1 MLSNKDRVE
10 KCDLENKMS
19 ELMDALRWHNDNL
32 KDKEIIELIES
43 KILKL
48 SKKLDKY
55 RVL

>member
-1 MLSNKDRVE
+1 VLSNKDRVE